1 MKGAVVI
8 GGHVQGLGIVRML
21 GFQRIPV
28 VLMDVT
34 GYNVARFSKYC
45 SKFIKMP
52 DDVFESE
59 QKFCDFLKEK
69 SRQHSLRDWLI
80 FPTDDQTVAY
90 LSRNKRELSNYYTIW
105 TPAWNVVEQ
114 CYNKK
119 LTYSLAEKIGI
130 PIPESHFPD
139 DLSDVRA
146 ISDQLRYPVII
157 KPAVMHTFYARTG
170 SKALLVHN
178 REELEEE
185 YYRTIKIIPPS
196 EIIIQEVVSGSPE
209 NLYSCG
215 SFFKHGDMV
224 ASITGRR
231 SRQIPMDFGKASTF
245 VELVDIDEVRSLSLR
260 ILNALGYYGLSE
272 VEFKYDN
279 RDGKFKLLEINP
291 RTWKWHSIALLSG
304 LNLPYLLYC
313 DMNGEGCFSEL
324 KSPNV
329 EGSGKWIDEYTDL
342 YISIKEL
349 LQGRMTAH
357 QYVRTISGNKVFGSL
372 SSDDPLPFVAET
384 LMAPILC
391 WR

>member
-1 MKGAVVI
+1 M
-8 GGHVQGLGIVRML
+8 
-21 GFQRIPV
+21 
-28 VLMDVT
+28 
-34 GYNVARFSKYC
+34 
-45 SKFIKMP
+45 
-52 DDVFESE
+52 
-59 QKFCDFLKEK
+59 
-69 SRQHSLRDWLI
+69 
-80 FPTDDQTVAY
+80 
-90 LSRNKRELSNYYTIW
+90 
-105 TPAWNVVEQ
+105 
-114 CYNKK
+114 
-119 LTYSLAEKIGI
+119 
-130 PIPESHFPD
+130 
-139 DLSDVRA
+139 
-146 ISDQLRYPVII
+146 
-157 KPAVMHTFYARTG
+157 
-170 SKALLVHN
+170 HN

-196 EIIIQEVVSGSPE
+196 EIIIQEVIPGSPE

-215 SFFKHGDMV
+215 SFFKDGDMV